1 MISYFVGS
9 FESASLEICFLNN
22 NQNQNQNQK
31 ATLFYNLE
39 ASCLFYN
46 LEASCRVSHYGHWKA
61 CFHLTE

>member
-22 NQNQNQNQK
+22 NQNQNQK
-31 ATLFYNLE
+31 AT
-39 ASCLFYN
+39 LFYN

>member
-9 FESASLEICFLNN
+9 FESASIELNN
-22 NQNQNQNQK
+22 NNNQNQNQK
-31 ATLFYNLE
+31 AT
-39 ASCLFYN
+39 LFYN

>member
-22 NQNQNQNQK
+22 NNNQNQNQK
-31 ATLFYNLE
+31 AT
-39 ASCLFYN
+39 LFYN

-61 CFHLTE
+61 CFHFTE